1 MFNNKSPWVE
11 QLKNKF
17 NTQPLDKNH
26 KTDILIIGAGIS
38 GITTAY
44 YILKNT
50 NLNVTLVEAKTL
62 ASGATGHNAGQLV
75 SYFEKQISNIV
86 KEFGFEMAVS
96 AQKDI
101 NSSWFLLEQIYQDT
115 GITTNISI
123 SNGYAGIQTYEDL
136 VTFLQNAQVYKKAGL
151 IHEKLSIAE
160 DCSYLEKIPQKF
172 HNLFSIIKKKNL
184 MDYLETNDSSYYAMI
199 SVKKGMMNS
208 ALFCEDLLNYI
219 FKNFSNRFN
228 YYDKTPVSEIRLHQ
242 NNSLTIAN
250 NKEIYS
256 NKIVLC
262 TNGFEKIDIIN
273 KVGNDI
279 NTKFHHLVIG
289 VVGYMAGYLEED
301 LRKPTAIGF
310 LPKKSST
317 GKDVF
322 DKDPYFY
329 FTRRDY
335 EIKNKKF
342 NLICI
347 GGPEAVMDDSNKYKI
362 EHPFPKEAQDSINN
376 FLHKSYKYAPK
387 GSIDYKYIWHGL
399 MGYTPNGIRLIGI
412 EPLNK
417 NLLYNLGC
425 NGVGILPS
433 IFGANKIS
441 KILSGEKFEKSI
453 FDPSNFNKY

>member
-1 MFNNKSPWVE
+1 MFSNNSPWVE

-17 NTQPLDKNH
+17 NTNPLDKNH
-26 KTDILIIGAGIS
+26 KTNVLVIGAGIS

-50 NLNVTLVEAKTL
+50 NLKVTLVEAKTL

-75 SYFEKQISNIV
+75 SYFEKQISNLV

-136 VTFLQNAQVYKKAGL
+136 VTFLQNAQVYKKANL
-151 IHEKLSIAE
+151 THEKLSIAD
-160 DCSYLEKIPQKF
+160 DCPYLEKIPQKF

-184 MDYLETNDSSYYAMI
+184 MEYLETNDTSYYAMI
-199 SVKKGMMNS
+199 TVKKGVMNS
-208 ALFCEDLLNYI
+208 ALFCEDLLTYI

-228 YYDKTPVSEIRLHQ
+228 YFDKTSVSEIKLLE
-242 NNSLTIAN
+242 NNSITLAN

-256 NKIVLC
+256 DKIVLC
-262 TNGFEKIDIIN
+262 TNGFEKINIVN
-273 KVGNDI
+273 KAGKDI

-301 LRKPTAIGF
+301 LRKPTAISY

-317 GKDVF
+317 GNDAF

-347 GGPEAVMDDSNKYKI
+347 GGPEAVMDDSNNYKK

-376 FLHKSYKYAPK
+376 FLHKSYKFAPK
-387 GSIDYKYIWHGL
+387 GSINYKYIWHGL

-425 NGVGILPS
+425 NGIGILPS

-441 KILSGEKFEKSI
+441 KLLAGEKFGKSI
-453 FDPSNFNKY
+453 FDPSNFDKL

>member
-1 MFNNKSPWVE
+1 MFSNNSPWVE

-17 NTQPLDKNH
+17 NTKPLDKNH
-26 KTDILIIGAGIS
+26 KTDVLVIGAGIS

-50 NLNVTLVEAKTL
+50 NLKVTLVEAKTL

-75 SYFEKQISNIV
+75 SYFEKQISNLV
-86 KEFGFEMAVS
+86 KEFGFEMAVT

-101 NSSWFLLEQIYQDT
+101 NSSWFLLEHIYQDT

-136 VTFLQNAQVYKKAGL
+136 VTFLQNAQVYKKANL
-151 IHEKLSIAE
+151 THDKLSIAD
-160 DCSYLEKIPQKF
+160 DCPYLEKIPQKF

-184 MDYLETNDSSYYAMI
+184 MEYLETNDTSYYAMI
-199 SVKKGMMNS
+199 TVKKGVMNS

-228 YYDKTPVSEIRLHQ
+228 YYDKTPVSEIRLLQ
-242 NNSLTIAN
+242 NSSLTIAN
-250 NKEIYS
+250 NKEVYS
-256 NKIVLC
+256 DKIVLC

-273 KVGNDI
+273 KAGNDI

-301 LRKPTAIGF
+301 LRKPTAISY

-317 GKDVF
+317 GNDVF